1 MKTQQAKAGFTL
13 VELLV
18 VIAIIGILIGM
29 LLPAVQQ
36 VREAARRT
44 ACANN
49 IRQCAL
55 ASLNFESAHM
65 RFPPGMNFRGEHN
78 NSRTGDPVTPRPSNN
93 QRALNIAWSMY
104 ILPFVEQNNLY
115 NGFQS
120 GTSNWDNDFRTL
132 VDGNG
137 KLLVSNVIPFFICPS
152 DASPAGDFNEYYTHV
167 DVVDTGLNAKS
178 NYVACMGAA
187 KGLANGGFSNSRINS
202 LNDPSSSTSSQE
214 WGMYGYNSKTT
225 FRDITDGSSN
235 VIAMGERWSKTEEQA
250 GGNANVKAY
259 GAVWAGDPGA
269 QRFGISDGSQG
280 RNSISAILGS
290 IGRTTPAS
298 AISFG
303 INGTRASELLASS
316 FHEGGAMVVFGDGST
331 HFLSEDIDFE
341 IYGHMAQMSDGNV
354 TSQ

>member
-65 RFPPGMNFRGEHN
+65 RFPPGMNSRGDSDT
-78 NSRTGDPVTPRPSNN
+78 SRTGDPVTPRPGNS
-93 QRALNIAWSMY
+93 QRAINIAWSMY

-115 NGFQS
+115 NEFKS
-120 GTSNWDNDFRTL
+120 GTNNWDDDFRTL
-132 VDGNG
+132 PSSTVG
-137 KLLVSNVIPFFICPS
+137 LLVSNVIPFFICPS
-152 DASPAGDFNEYYTHV
+152 DASPDGDFNMYYTHE
-167 DVVDTGLNAKS
+167 DVVDTGLHAKS
-178 NYVACMGAA
+178 NYVACMGASD
-187 KGLANGGFSNSRINS
+187 GDFDPSVVVT
-202 LNDPSSSTSSQE
+202 LNDPSNPTASAE

-225 FRDITDGSSN
+225 FGDIKDGSSN

-250 GGNANVKAY
+250 GGNADVKAY
-259 GAVWAGDPGA
+259 GAVWSGDPGPE
-269 QRFGISDGSQG
+269 RFGISDSSQS
-280 RNSISAILGS
+280 RSSISAILGS
-290 IGRTTPAS
+290 IGRTSPGS
-298 AISFG
+298 VLNFG
-303 INGTRASELLASS
+303 INGRRASELLASS
-316 FHEGGAMVVFGDGST
+316 FHDGGAMVVFADGST
-331 HFLSEDIDFE
+331 HFLSEDLDFE
-341 IYGHMAQMSDGNV
+341 IYGHLAQMADGNV

>member
-55 ASLNFESAHM
+55 ASLNFESAQM
-65 RFPPGMNFRGEHN
+65 RFPPGMNFRGPHS
-78 NSRTGDPVTPRPSNN
+78 NSRTGDPVTPRPGNST
-93 QRALNIAWSMY
+93 RAINIAWSMY
-104 ILPFVEQNNLY
+104 ILPFMEQNNLY
-115 NGFQS
+115 NDFKS
-120 GTSNWDNDFRTL
+120 GTKNWDDDFRTL
-132 VDGNG
+132 VGSDGG
-137 KLLVSNVIPFFICPS
+137 LLVSNVIPFFICPS
-152 DASPAGDFNEYYTHV
+152 DVSPAGDFNMYYTHE

-178 NYVACMGAA
+178 NYVACMGASD
-187 KGLANGGFSNSRINS
+187 GGFSNSNIVS
-202 LNDPSSSTSSQE
+202 LNSPANPTADAE
-214 WGMYGYNSKTT
+214 WGIYGYNSKTT
-225 FRDITDGSSN
+225 FSEIRDGSSN
-235 VIAMGERWSKTEEQA
+235 VIAMGERWSKTEEEA
-250 GGNANVKAY
+250 GGNADVKAY
-259 GAVWAGDPGA
+259 GAVWAGDPGP
-269 QRFGISDGSQG
+269 QRFGINDGSQA
-280 RNSISAILGS
+280 RNSTSAILGS
-290 IGRTTPAS
+290 VARTTPNF

-303 INGTRASELLASS
+303 VNGTRASELLASS
-316 FHEGGAMVVFGDGST
+316 FHDGGAMVVYGDGST

-341 IYGHMAQMSDGNV
+341 LYGHLAQMGDGNV